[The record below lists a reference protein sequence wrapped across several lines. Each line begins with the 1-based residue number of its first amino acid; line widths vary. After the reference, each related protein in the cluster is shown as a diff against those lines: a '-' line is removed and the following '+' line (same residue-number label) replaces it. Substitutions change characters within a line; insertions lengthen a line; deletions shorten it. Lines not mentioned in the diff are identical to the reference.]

1 MRPEH
6 EHDQGAIAVS
16 TAQMTLTWK
25 LCRGTVVRRRR
36 SHDVKEPVYVAEAL
50 NRAAETED
58 EDGGAG
64 NEALPPENV
73 ALSGPEGEGDRVV
86 GLGECAGATLHWFF
100 ALSAIPLSGTLTPS
114 SGIANVC
121 DARSVQDRDRLAVH
135 GGLADDPE
143 RSPRM
148 DCRRPVAVS
157 YW

>member
-1 MRPEH
+1 MKPAA
-6 EHDQGAIAVS
+6 QGTKHCHRKTRRFPV
-16 TAQMTLTWK
+16 LK
-25 LCRGTVVRRRR
+25 LKVIVLWA
-36 SHDVKEPVYVAEAL
+36 SAKVQ
-50 NRAAETED
+50 
-58 EDGGAG
+58 
-64 NEALPPENV
+64 
-73 ALSGPEGEGDRVV
+73 
-86 GLGECAGATLHWFF
+86 GATLHWFF

-157 YW
+157 HW